1 MNPATLSIITATF
14 PPRQRG
20 TAIGIWAG
28 TSAMAL
34 AIGPLVGGVITQYI
48 DWSWIFFINV
58 PIGILGIVV
67 ARLVIDES
75 RDTSHEQRLD
85 LPGLVTSAVGLF
97 GLTYGLIEANK
108 YGWTSPRILVCFAI
122 AIVGLGLFAF
132 LELRQRL
139 PMLDLRLFKNT
150 TFLGANVTMM
160 LVALAMFGVF
170 FYVSLYLQNIL
181 QYSPTKAGASFLPM
195 TILII
200 LIAPF
205 AGRYSDKIGS
215 RWLVGIGMLL
225 VAGSLLIFSRLGLD
239 STWWNLFPG
248 LIVGGVGMAL
258 TMTPTTAA
266 AMGSVEV
273 DKAGVGSAVLN
284 SMRQVGGSLGIAIM
298 GAIVAASLHVPPTD
312 PRAPAQ
318 FVTGFQHALEVAAII
333 AFAAAL
339 IAIATIRQYRHTEAV
354 EAPA

>member
-1 MNPATLSIITATF
+1 
-14 PPRQRG
+14 
-20 TAIGIWAG
+20 
-28 TSAMAL
+28 
-34 AIGPLVGGVITQYI
+34 
-48 DWSWIFFINV
+48 
-58 PIGILGIVV
+58 
-67 ARLVIDES
+67 
-75 RDTSHEQRLD
+75 
-85 LPGLVTSAVGLF
+85 
-97 GLTYGLIEANK
+97 
-108 YGWTSPRILVCFAI
+108 
-122 AIVGLGLFAF
+122 
-132 LELRQRL
+132 
-139 PMLDLRLFKNT
+139 MLDLRLFKNT

-312 PRAPAQ
+312 PRLRRSSSPASS
-318 FVTGFQHALEVAAII
+318 T
-333 AFAAAL
+333 
-339 IAIATIRQYRHTEAV
+339 RSRSR
-354 EAPA
+354 PSSPSPRR